1 MCKMNVTLWH
11 HLANSLKKTSEF
23 QVNYAVMNSA
33 ATLSVSPPK
42 IRVNEKKKKKKKNQA
57 APNFSF
63 QIDIPE
69 KKHKKYQ

>member
-1 MCKMNVTLWH
+1 MNVTLWY

-42 IRVNEKKKKKKKNQA
+42 IRVNEKKKKKKESSSSQFFL
-57 APNFSF
+57 PNR
-63 QIDIPE
+63 
-69 KKHKKYQ
+69 YT